1 MARIALAPDVA
12 ALTGPF
18 AEKVENRSLL
28 LDKFIFHKSWPV
40 EEDERGRLVKWDE
53 ASRWSFMRL
62 ADDGAAVLRK
72 QVADLRRDAGGKNI
86 EPANRDRKLAQA
98 KIAEQ
103 LSQIA
108 PPGKDI
114 AELRA
119 QHTRRFISLF
129 QSAQDGRGTVIIG
142 KLEGRLAINLADG
155 LVQNANISLDRLF
168 GLPFIAGSAVK
179 GVSRHSALEALRQAQ
194 GAERARLFDLVLRIF
209 GAADTDFEPA
219 RKGKPGNKDKP
230 AGDFHD
236 FLDLMPG
243 RKAADRKGAIAF
255 LPAWPTDTAKIVVDL
270 TCVHTTLYYS
280 GKKDRGR
287 WETMPGEVASLSV
300 EKPTINPFPVVEA
313 GARFAF
319 AIVLNGMDDD
329 PALLTQAAGWLRT
342 ALTVHGIGA
351 KTSAGY
357 GWFSIDDSALTSI
370 TQAAQADAAALA
382 KQAAEA
388 AERAAREKA
397 EADRLAALTPEAREA
412 EALLLLNQE
421 AFALLAKT
429 LADKPEVQ
437 QRAFLHLLTTNK
449 DKRDRWKTW
458 KRNKPEIAAT
468 IEQVRNSL
476 GAPPLP

>member
-1 MARIALAPDVA
+1 MARIALTPDVA
-12 ALTGPF
+12 ALVGDF

-40 EEDERGRLVKWDE
+40 EQDERGKIVKWDD

-62 ADDGAAVLRK
+62 ADDGASVLRR
-72 QVADLRRDAGGKNI
+72 QATALRDMGPNVTP
-86 EPANRDRKLAQA
+86 ENRQRRLAQA

-108 PPGKDI
+108 APGKDI

-129 QSAQDGRGTVIIG
+129 QRAQGDRGTVMVG

-168 GLPFIAGSAVK
+168 GLPCIAGSAVK
-179 GVSRHSALEALRQAQ
+179 GVTRHSALEALRLAQ

-209 GAADTDFEPA
+209 GAADTDFEPL

-230 AGDFHD
+230 AGDFHAY
-236 FLDLMPG
+236 LDLMPG
-243 RKAADRKGAIAF
+243 HKAADRKGAIAF
-255 LPAWPTDTAKIVVDL
+255 LPAWPIDNTKIVVDL
-270 TCVHTTLYYS
+270 TNVHTPDYYGGNKRENILPGDLS
-280 GKKDRGR
+280 GLAN
-287 WETMPGEVASLSV
+287 E
-300 EKPTINPFPVVEA
+300 NPRPNSFPVVEA

-329 PALLTQAAGWLRT
+329 PGLLTQAAEWLRS

-357 GWFSIDDSALTSI
+357 GWFSMDDSALLSL
-370 TQAAQADAAALA
+370 TQAA
-382 KQAAEA
+382 AAEA
-388 AERAAREKA
+388 AASARLAAEAADRAAREKS
-397 EADRLAALTPEAREA
+397 EADRLATLTPEAREA
-412 EALLLLNQE
+412 EALLLLPQE
-421 AFALLAKT
+421 AFALFAKT
-429 LADKPEVQ
+429 LTDKSEAQ
-437 QRAFLHLLTTNK
+437 QRAFLHLLTTHK
-449 DKRDRWKTW
+449 EKRDRWKTW
-458 KRNKPEIAAT
+458 KKNKPEIAAT
-468 IEQVRNSL
+468 IEQVRSTL

>member
-142 KLEGRLAINLADG
+142 KLGGRLAINLADG

-179 GVSRHSALEALRQAQ
+179 GVSRHSALEALRQAE
-194 GAERARLFDLVLRIF
+194 GAQRARLFDLVLRIF

-219 RKGKPGNKDKP
+219 RKGKPGSKDKP
-230 AGDFHD
+230 AGDFHA

-255 LPAWPTDTAKIVVDL
+255 LPAWPTDTARIVVDL
-270 TCVHTTLYYS
+270 TNVHTPDYY
-280 GKKDRGR
+280 GGNKRENIR
-287 WETMPGEVASLSV
+287 PGDLAGLANERPQPNS
-300 EKPTINPFPVVEA
+300 FPVVEA

-329 PALLTQAAGWLRT
+329 PTLLTQAAEWLRT
-342 ALTVHGIGA
+342 AITVHGIGA

-370 TQAAQADAAALA
+370 TKAAQADAAALA

-397 EADRLAALTPEAREA
+397 EAARLATLTPEAREA
-412 EALLLLNQE
+412 EALLLLNPE

-429 LADKPEVQ
+429 LADKPESQ
-437 QRAFLHLLTTNK
+437 QRAFLHLLSNNK

-458 KRNKPEIAAT
+458 KKNKPEIAAI
-468 IEQVRNSL
+468 IEQVRTTL